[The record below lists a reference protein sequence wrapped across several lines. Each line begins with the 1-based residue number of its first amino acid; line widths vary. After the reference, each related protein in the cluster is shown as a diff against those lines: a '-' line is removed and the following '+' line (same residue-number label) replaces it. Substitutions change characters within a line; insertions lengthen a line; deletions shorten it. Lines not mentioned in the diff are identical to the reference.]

1 MRRGVARRRHGR
13 GGQPV
18 RIAGFR
24 DAAASAKEG
33 GRRLREAAAAGID
46 AVPAVDRACGLR
58 STPPGG
64 AWRRGAVKTQQELKS
79 EVAAA
84 ALRFVQPGRVLGV
97 GTGSTVDLFIDAL
110 AAAKLDVRQAVSS
123 SERSTAKLKA
133 IGIEVLDL
141 NDVDDLPVY
150 VDGADEI
157 DGGFHMIKGGGA
169 ALTREKI
176 IAAVATTFV
185 CIADAS
191 KKVEVLGRF
200 PLPVEV
206 IPMARSY
213 VMRELVRLGGE
224 PRWRHGV
231 VTDNGNVVLD
241 VHGLAITDPVAMEAR
256 IDRIVGVVTNGLFA
270 ARGAD
275 VLLLGAAD
283 GVRELRR

>member
-1 MRRGVARRRHGR
+1 
-13 GGQPV
+13 
-18 RIAGFR
+18 
-24 DAAASAKEG
+24 
-33 GRRLREAAAAGID
+33 
-46 AVPAVDRACGLR
+46 
-58 STPPGG
+58 
-64 AWRRGAVKTQQELKS
+64 VKSQDELKRA
-79 EVAAA
+79 VAVA

-110 AAAKLDVRQAVSS
+110 AAANPGVRRAVSS

-133 IGIEVLDL
+133 IGIDVLDL

-150 VDGADEI
+150 IDGADEI
-157 DGGFHMIKGGGA
+157 DAGFHMIKGGGG

-176 IAAVATTFV
+176 IAAVARTFV

-191 KKVEVLGRF
+191 KRVDVLGRF

-206 IPMARSY
+206 IPMARAH
-213 VMRELVRLGGE
+213 VVRQLAKLGGR
-224 PRWRHGV
+224 PQWREGV
-231 VTDNGNVVLD
+231 VTDNGNAIVD
-241 VHGLAITDPVAMEAR
+241 VHGLAIADPVAIEAE
-256 IDRIVGVVTNGLFA
+256 INQIVGVVTNGLFA